1 MTMEKLAKRTPSAV
15 LVVLAV
21 VLPAFWMPSLGVCI
35 LLVTISTLALLE
47 FYHLL
52 ERTGGKSFQ
61 WLGMIFG
68 MLLIV
73 ATWLELSLET
83 TFRLS
88 PEPVVLATMVLALF
102 LRLFPQKMNGDPL
115 ATAACTI
122 FGVLYVTMLFNFF
135 TKLVFTWEPP
145 GLLGFTGKTG
155 RLLFFYLLAVVKTS
169 DIGAYFIGSKWGRH
183 KLIPRISPGKTWEG
197 SIGGILSG
205 LAGSIVFHLIC
216 GGKLGQVTMGWF
228 DVLTLGLFLP
238 LLGMAGDLSESMLKR
253 SGGIKDSSGIVP
265 GMGGVLDILDS
276 LLFAVPA
283 LYIYAAYVL
292 TPSI

>member
-1 MTMEKLAKRTPSAV
+1 MTMEKLAKRLPSGCI
-15 LVVLAV
+15 VVLAV
-21 VLPAFWMPSLGVCI
+21 VLPVFYVPSLGVCI

-68 MLLIV
+68 ALLIT
-73 ATWLELSLET
+73 ATWLELSFESS
-83 TFRLS
+83 FRLS
-88 PEPVVLATMVLALF
+88 PEPVVLTVMVLALF

-122 FGVLYVTMLFNFF
+122 FGVLYISMLFNYF
-135 TKLVFTWEPP
+135 TKLVFTWEPA
-145 GLLGFTGKTG
+145 GLLGVTGTTG
-155 RLLFFYLLAVVKTS
+155 RLLFFYLLAVVKIS
-169 DIGAYFIGSKWGRH
+169 DIGAYFIGSRWGHH

-197 SIGGILSG
+197 SIGGILCG
-205 LAGSIVFHLIC
+205 LAGSIVFHLVC
-216 GGKLGQVTMGWF
+216 GGRMGQ
-228 DVLTLGLFLP
+228 LTVSWVDTLVLGLLLP
-238 LLGMAGDLSESMLKR
+238 LLGIAGDLSESMLKR

-292 TPSI
+292 E

>member
-1 MTMEKLAKRTPSAV
+1 MTMEKLAKRIPSGFI
-15 LVVLAV
+15 VVLAV
-21 VLPAFWMPSLGVCI
+21 VLPAFYMPSLGVCI

-52 ERTGGKSFQ
+52 ARTGGESFQ
-61 WLGMIFG
+61 WIGMIFG
-68 MLLIV
+68 ALLIV
-73 ATWLELSLET
+73 ATWLELALESS
-83 TFRLS
+83 FRLS
-88 PEPVVLATMVLALF
+88 PEPVVLTVMVVALF

-122 FGVLYVTMLFNFF
+122 FGVLYISMLFNYF

-145 GLLGFTGKTG
+145 GLLGFTGTTG
-155 RLLFFYLLAVVKTS
+155 RLLFFYLLSVVKTS
-169 DIGAYFIGSKWGRH
+169 DIGAYFIGSRWGRH

-197 SIGGILSG
+197 SIGGILCG
-205 LAGSIVFHLIC
+205 LSGSIVFHLVC
-216 GGKLGQVTMGWF
+216 SGRMGQ
-228 DVLTLGLFLP
+228 LTVSWLDTLALGLLLP

-253 SGGIKDSSGIVP
+253 SAGIKDSSGIVP

-283 LYIYAAYVL
+283 FYIYAAYVL
-292 TPSI
+292 K